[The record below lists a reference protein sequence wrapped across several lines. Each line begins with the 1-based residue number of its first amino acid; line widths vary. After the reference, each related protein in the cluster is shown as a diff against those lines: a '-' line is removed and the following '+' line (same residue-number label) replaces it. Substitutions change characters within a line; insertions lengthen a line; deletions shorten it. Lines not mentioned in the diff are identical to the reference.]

1 MEMHVKMY
9 FTVKVW
15 KSPYKNIEL
24 AERFMHSPAERQYAV
39 AIGCI
44 CKDVKLDL
52 TASAALLCLPPV
64 TRRQSKR
71 QAELYPPN

>member
-1 MEMHVKMY
+1 MKMY
-9 FTVKVW
+9 FPVKVW

-24 AERFMHSPAERQYAV
+24 AERFMHSPAQRQYAV
-39 AIGCI
+39 SVGCI

-52 TASAALLCLPPV
+52 AASAALLCLPLE

-71 QAELYPPN
+71 HAELYPPN